1 MQTTSLSEYKT
12 APQLAAEMGLHDS
25 RIRQLCRQ
33 LGVGLSI
40 GGLRLLSPADCDAIR
55 ATPRAD
61 TRPEARRR
69 RSAEKRVDNGSRTR

>member
-1 MQTTSLSEYKT
+1 MNTISLADYKT
-12 APQLAAEMGLHDS
+12 APQLAAEMNLHDS

-69 RSAEKRVDNGSRTR
+69 RSQRKAVDNGSRKR